1 MQLISSLAA
10 VVAPV
15 LLITL
20 VGFLWA
26 RRGLAFDHNFV
37 TNLVMLVGAPCLVFS
52 TLTKSHLALAEVGHL
67 AAAAICCLILAAAV
81 STVVL
86 KLCGLSIR
94 VYLPALMFP
103 NIGNMGLPV
112 CLFAFGDTGLAMAM
126 IMFAATSAV
135 QFSIGPA
142 IAAGRLEIGGLFKVP
157 FVYAVLIALLV
168 AGLGLHLPQ
177 WLVNT
182 ADLAAGPAIT
192 LMLLSLGV
200 ALAGLR
206 AASLRRALALSALR
220 LGLGAAVGL
229 AVSTAFGFEGASR
242 GVVIIESAMPVA
254 VFNYLF
260 AVRYDNRP
268 EEVAGMILVSTV
280 MSYLTLPLLVAAL
293 M

>member
-1 MQLISSLAA
+1 MAKVMQLISSLAA

-15 LLITL
+15 LLVTL
-20 VGFLWA
+20 LGYLWA
-26 RRGLAFDHNFV
+26 KRGLAFDHNFV

-67 AAAAICCLILAAAV
+67 AGAAICCLLLAAAL

-86 KLCGLSIR
+86 KLSGLSVR
-94 VYLPALMFP
+94 VYLPSLMFP

-112 CLFAFGDTGLAMAM
+112 CLFAFGDT
-126 IMFAATSAV
+126 
-135 QFSIGPA
+135 
-142 IAAGRLEIGGLFKVP
+142 
-157 FVYAVLIALLV
+157 
-168 AGLGLHLPQ
+168 
-177 WLVNT
+177 
-182 ADLAAGPAIT
+182 GPAIT

-206 AASLRRALALSALR
+206 AASLKRALALSTLR
-220 LGLGAAVGL
+220 LGMGAAVGL
-229 AVSTAFGFEGASR
+229 AVSAAFGFEGASR

-280 MSYLTLPLLVAAL
+280 MSYLTLPLLVAVL

>member
-1 MQLISSLAA
+1 
-10 VVAPV
+10 
-15 LLITL
+15 
-20 VGFLWA
+20 
-26 RRGLAFDHNFV
+26 
-37 TNLVMLVGAPCLVFS
+37 MLVGAPCLVFS

-67 AAAAICCLILAAAV
+67 AGAAICCLLLAAAL

-86 KLCGLSIR
+86 KLSGLSVR
-94 VYLPALMFP
+94 VYLPSLMFP

-142 IAAGRLEIGGLFKVP
+142 IAAGRLEVGGLFKVP
-157 FVYAVLIALLV
+157 FVYAVLVALLV
-168 AGLGLHLPQ
+168 AGLGLPLPQ

-206 AASLRRALALSALR
+206 AASLKRALALSTLR
-220 LGLGAAVGL
+220 LGMGAAVGL
-229 AVSTAFGFEGASR
+229 AVSAAFGFEGASR

-280 MSYLTLPLLVAAL
+280 MSYLTLPLLVAVL